1 MKRFY
6 IFIVGILL
14 MGCQDRLAYQTD
26 TQEGV
31 PVTKAENLSGTFS
44 INEPYTFLTE
54 KDFKAWVGIVTLEDR
69 LAACEVPDSTL
80 KAMTTDALVRT
91 VLKYPLNFIYSAY
104 NDPLV
109 VVDIIVKNSPL
120 HQELFSR
127 SDASQILL
135 HYFGRT
141 SINADFRNTLSN
153 RSETSLAYG
162 NEMFFDYLMVSR
174 LKAGMFDKD
183 QVKELQS
190 CARRKLEERLSD
202 PEDFSEVSLAPLRM
216 MSDRTSTDSQTRSF
230 YYWQWYTPFGEML
243 RAEAR
248 TEMTDSEINCITSY
262 YTSNYQYAGM
272 LAMAS
277 DRYNGNGYAWMIND
291 PTAGSNNSAT
301 TSNSW
306 LCNGD
311 DSGNDFDDMWGN
323 SALYESVQS
332 ESSAE
337 RIYYDD
343 EDEDHSAIPSSNQK
357 YISKWGNGPLME
369 HAPAYCP
376 YLTTNMSYYRIR
388 TTPTSVGFTIDG
400 PDSVVVNATNV
411 YSFPASL
418 RGIALS
424 WSAEDIS
431 TGSTTSFSFNPA
443 THSLCCYATGAY
455 KIHVEG
461 YFGSNHVITKE
472 KIIVCYP

>member
-1 MKRFY
+1 MKRLFSL
-6 IFIVGILL
+6 FLVGILL
-14 MGCQDRLAYQTD
+14 MGCQDRLAYQKDGQDGT
-26 TQEGV
+26 
-31 PVTKAENLSGTFS
+31 PVTKSEDLSGTFS
-44 INEPYTFLTE
+44 INEPYTFLAE
-54 KDFKAWVGIVTLEDR
+54 KDFKAWVDIVTLEDR
-69 LAACEVPDSTL
+69 LAACEVPESTL
-80 KAMTTDALVRT
+80 KAMTTEALVRT

-109 VVDIIVKNSPL
+109 AVDIIVKNSPL

-127 SDASQILL
+127 SDAPQMLL
-135 HYFGRT
+135 RYFGRT
-141 SINADFRNTLSN
+141 NIDANFRNMLSN
-153 RSETSLAYG
+153 RSETCLAYA
-162 NEMFFDYLMVSR
+162 NEMFFDYLLASR
-174 LKAGMFDKD
+174 LFSGMFDRD
-183 QVKELQS
+183 QVKELQGS
-190 CARRKLEERLSD
+190 AQRKFEERLFDS
-202 PEDFSEVSLAPLRM
+202 EDFSEVSLAPLRM
-216 MSDRTSTDSQTRSF
+216 VLDGASSDSQTRSF

-262 YTSNYQYAGM
+262 YTSNYQNAGM

-291 PTAGSNNSAT
+291 PTAGSNNNAT

-311 DSGNDFDDMWGN
+311 DSGNDFDDMWTDAFYDET
-323 SALYESVQS
+323 STESD
-332 ESSAE
+332 AE
-337 RIYYDD
+337 RVYYGAY
-343 EDEDHSAIPSSNQK
+343 EDHTAIPTNNQK
-357 YISKWGNGPLME
+357 YISKWGNGPLMK
-369 HAPAYCP
+369 HALAYCP
-376 YLTTNMSYYRIR
+376 YSVSDTTCYRIR
-388 TTPTSVGFTIDG
+388 TTPTSTGFTIDG
-400 PDSVVVNATNV
+400 PASVVANVTNV

-418 RGIALS
+418 RGITLS

-443 THSLCCYATGAY
+443 THSLCCYVTGAY

>member
-1 MKRFY
+1 MKRLFY
-6 IFIVGILL
+6 LFLVGTLL
-14 MGCQDRLAYQTD
+14 VGCQDRLAYQD
-26 TQEGV
+26 DGQDGM
-31 PVTKAENLSGTFS
+31 PVTKAEDLSVASS
-44 INEPYTFLTE
+44 INEPYTFLAE
-54 KDFKAWVGIVTLEDR
+54 KDFKAWVDIVTLEDR
-69 LAACEVPDSTL
+69 LAACEVPESTL

-109 VVDIIVKNSPL
+109 AVDIIVKNSPL

-141 SINADFRNTLSN
+141 SIDADFRNTLSN
-153 RSETSLAYG
+153 RSETCLAYG
-162 NEMFFDYLMVSR
+162 NEMFLDYLMVSR

-183 QVKELQS
+183 QVKELHNY
-190 CARRKLEERLSD
+190 ARRKLEERLSD
-202 PEDFSEVSLAPLRM
+202 PEDFSEVSLVPLRM

-230 YYWQWYTPFGEML
+230 YYWQWYTPFGIML

-262 YTSNYQYAGM
+262 YTSNYQNAGM

-311 DSGNDFDDMWGN
+311 DSGNDFDEMWTD
-323 SALYESVQS
+323 AFYESAQS
-332 ESSAE
+332 ESDAE
-337 RIYYDD
+337 RVYYGAY
-343 EDEDHSAIPSSNQK
+343 EDHTAIPTNNQK
-357 YISKWGNGPLME
+357 YISKWGNGPLMK
-369 HAPAYCP
+369 HALAYCP
-376 YLTTNMSYYRIR
+376 FSVNDTTCYKIR
-388 TTPTSVGFTIDG
+388 TTPTNGGLSIGG
-400 PDSVVVNATNV
+400 PDSVVVNATNA
-411 YSFPASL
+411 YSFSASL
-418 RGIALS
+418 RGITLS
-424 WSAEDIS
+424 WSAEDLS
-431 TGSTTSFSFNPA
+431 TGSTTSFTFNPT
-443 THSLCCYATGAY
+443 THSLCCYTTGAY
-455 KIHVEG
+455 AVHIDG
-461 YFGSNHVITKE
+461 YFGSNHVLSIQKT
-472 KIIVCYP
+472 IVCYP